1 MKKLPQKSIISYFR
15 GRFCANFSLIMVLTI
30 CLFIQYFKVYFVKLR
45 NYFKVYFNKNREFDK
60 VYFTSEVL

>member
-1 MKKLPQKSIISYFR
+1 MF
-15 GRFCANFSLIMVLTI
+15 LTI
-30 CLFIQYFKVYFVKLR
+30 CLFIQYFKVYFVKMR